1 MTRKDYVLIAEAIKS
16 VLDVVRTESDNPNL
30 SDRGRAVLA
39 GERIG
44 IQGAALR
51 LADTLRQDNPRF
63 EWKRFMVAC
72 GFDMD

>member
-1 MTRKDYVLIAEAIKS
+1 MTRKDYVLIAGAIKS
-16 VLDVVRTESDNPNL
+16 VLNVVSEEIDNPNL

-39 GERIG
+39 GERAG
-44 IQGAALR
+44 IHGTALR

>member
-1 MTRKDYVLIAEAIKS
+1 MTRKDYVLIADAIKS
-16 VLDVVRTESDNPNL
+16 VLDVVRAESESPNL

-44 IQGAALR
+44 IHGAALR
-51 LADTLRQDNPRF
+51 LADRLRQDNPRF
-63 EWKRFMVAC
+63 EWKRFLTAC